1 MKEVWELNL
10 KNDVENFL
18 NLLKDKSDKFKFSPT
33 TEGVTKLGNE
43 LTLGFSCYALKCYYM
58 TGFWEK
64 LDDKTQT
71 EWKNYINS
79 FQQNYDGLPKN
90 SYIDDT

>member
-1 MKEVWELNL
+1 
-10 KNDVENFL
+10 
-18 NLLKDKSDKFKFSPT
+18 
-33 TEGVTKLGNE
+33 
-43 LTLGFSCYALKCYYM
+43 M

-90 SYIDDT
+90 SYIDDTLLNFYSTTINNYSIKNSIKKY